1 MRPVQ
6 AIAQSLGLLP
16 GSAADKAAQL
26 GIHKSTLFAW
36 LAEAEGR
43 APAPRE
49 GRAGRKRH
57 RDATW
62 HDVLKLSELLREHGK
77 DVTAAAAELA
87 RLASRELSDAMYDEL
102 A

>member
-1 MRPVQ
+1 MTPVQ
-6 AIAQSLGLLP
+6 AIAENLKLLP
-16 GSAADKAAQL
+16 GSVADKAAQL
-26 GIHKSTLFAW
+26 GVHRSTLFAW

-57 RDATW
+57 RAATW
-62 HDVLKLSELLREHGK
+62 HDVLRLGCLLRRHGN
-77 DVTAAAAELA
+77 AATDAGFDAE